1 MYNSKISYY
10 TVKPYD
16 TIWELIQRYNTSIQM
31 VTEMNPQIDLNFLQV
46 GQVIRIRSEYNPQGC
61 NPPTDCITKAEV
73 NIMNVMRMLWEEHS
87 TWTRMTI
94 ISIVFGLPDEEVVTK
109 RLLRNPQDFAN
120 ALKPYYGDMIASKF
134 GQLLTAHLVIAAE
147 LVKAAKA
154 GNSKGAADAEKR
166 WYENADEIA
175 ALLGSINPYWS
186 QESWRVMLYE
196 HLRLVKSEAID
207 MLRKDY
213 QSGVDIYDEIEIQAL
228 EMADMMVQGIIRQ
241 FPNKF

>member
-16 TIWELIQRYNTSIQM
+16 TIWELIQRYNISIQM

-46 GQVIRIRSEYNPQGC
+46 GQVIRIRSEYIPQGC

-73 NIMNVMRMLWEEHS
+73 NIMNKMRMLWEEHS

-94 ISIVFGLPDEEVVTK
+94 VSIVFGLPDEDVVTK

-134 GQLLTAHLVIAAE
+134 GELLTSHLVIAAE

-196 HLRLVKSEAID
+196 HLRLVKAEAID

-228 EMADMMVQGIIRQ
+228 EMADMMAQGIIRQ

>member
-16 TIWELIQRYNTSIQM
+16 TIWELIQRYNISIQM

-46 GQVIRIRSEYNPQGC
+46 GQVIRIRSEYIPQGC

-73 NIMNVMRMLWEEHS
+73 NIMNEMCMLWEEHS

-94 ISIVFGLPDEEVVTK
+94 VSIVFGLPDEDVVTK

-134 GQLLTAHLVIAAE
+134 GELLTSHLVIAAE

-196 HLRLVKSEAID
+196 HLRLVKAEAID

-228 EMADMMVQGIIRQ
+228 EMADMMAQGIIRQ

>member
-16 TIWELIQRYNTSIQM
+16 TIWELIQRYNISIQM

-46 GQVIRIRSEYNPQGC
+46 GQVIRIRSEYIPQGC

-94 ISIVFGLPDEEVVTK
+94 VSIVFGLQDEEVVTK

-196 HLRLVKSEAID
+196 HLRLVKAEAID
-207 MLRKDY
+207 MLRKNY

-228 EMADMMVQGIIRQ
+228 EMADIMAQGIIRQ